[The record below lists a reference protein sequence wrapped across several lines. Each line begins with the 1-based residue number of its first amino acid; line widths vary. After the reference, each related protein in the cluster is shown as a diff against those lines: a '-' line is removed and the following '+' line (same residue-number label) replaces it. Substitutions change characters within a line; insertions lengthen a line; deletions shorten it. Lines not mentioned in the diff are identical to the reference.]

1 MIARKIRREV
11 WKLTDELEN
20 SFEEDWESRSS
31 KEIRERSLVLFGLV
45 RMAHGAGGHGIH
57 RWLVKQ
63 NIESAIS
70 PEEKRVLRSNDLS
83 DRDRINAS
91 WRVEGLEVML
101 WALNELP
108 DMSPPSGQCDS
119 NRIEEMFSMIL
130 SDIVDFL
137 DKDSMRSEG
146 EIYEQQEAME
156 NHHWTIRDARIHGK
170 PKPKELDSGV
180 VQEKHYALNWILFGE
195 EWDGVLT
202 DT

>member
-45 RMAHGAGGHGIH
+45 RMAHGEGGHGIH